1 MPDFPI
7 VDAHVHLW
15 DPDRFRMP
23 WLDGD
28 ATLNKPFGLVEYDE
42 HTAGVEVAAIVYL
55 QVEVTPAYALLE
67 AREIADLSARDSRL
81 QAIVPW
87 APIEDGERARVF
99 LDAMK
104 ATSPLIKGVRRITQA
119 EPDPEFCLRPDFV
132 RGVQLLPEYD
142 FTFDLCIHAGQLVP
156 TTELVRR
163 CPETNFIL
171 DHIAKP
177 DIAGHVL
184 DPWREELATLAA
196 LPNVVC
202 KISGLTTEADH
213 RTWIPADLAPYVA
226 HVLSVFGEDRVV
238 YGSDWPVAVMA
249 SSYRQWVDVYDALA
263 ADLAPAAKQ
272 KLWAENARRFYRL
285 PGGASGS
292 PG

>member
-1 MPDFPI
+1 MPAFPI

-23 WLDGD
+23 WLDGND
-28 ATLNKPFGLVEYDE
+28 LLNKPYGLAEYDE
-42 HTAGVEVAAIVYL
+42 QTAGVEVAAIVYL
-55 QVEVTPAYALLE
+55 QVEVTPPYALLE
-67 AREIADLSARDSRL
+67 AREIADLAARDSRI

-87 APIEDGERARVF
+87 APIEDGDRARVF
-99 LDAMK
+99 LDALK

-119 EPDPEFCLRPDFV
+119 EPDPEFCLQPDFV

-171 DHIAKP
+171 DHIGRV
-177 DIAGHVL
+177 DIAGQVL
-184 DPWREELATLAA
+184 DPWREQLADLAA

-213 RTWIPADLAPYVA
+213 QHWTNDDLAPYVA
-226 HVLSVFGEDRVV
+226 HVLAVFGEDRVV

-249 SSYRQWVDVYDALA
+249 SSYFQWVDALDALTA
-263 ADLAPAAKQ
+263 ELSPIAKR
-272 KLWAENARRFYRL
+272 KLWSDNARTFYRL
-285 PGGASGS
+285 PAA
-292 PG
+292 